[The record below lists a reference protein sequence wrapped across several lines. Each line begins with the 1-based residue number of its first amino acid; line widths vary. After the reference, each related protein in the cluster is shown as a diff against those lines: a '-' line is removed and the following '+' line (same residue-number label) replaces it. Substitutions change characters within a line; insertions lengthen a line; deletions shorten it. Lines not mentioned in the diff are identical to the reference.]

1 MRNSGFIGALALG
14 LMACASGGDSPA
26 AKAPEAAVAAK
37 PVAPT
42 VRSAPTATPQ
52 SGSTAPSVAL
62 VSVEDGKVWS
72 LQEGLDPEGTS
83 SPKGYVLA
91 FMASWCTYC
100 TRSLPTLVQLEKDNP
115 DLEIVTVSIDVG
127 PEAQQEELLKVRKF
141 GLQGPVVA
149 ADKATI
155 DAWIGGGR
163 AVPKYYFIDHNGTI
177 VARDDGFGDKVEP
190 LMAKQAARALRD

>member
-1 MRNSGFIGALALG
+1 MRNSGFIGALTLG

-37 PVAPT
+37 SVAPT
-42 VRSAPTATPQ
+42 VRSAPAATPQ
-52 SGSTAPSVAL
+52 SGSTAPNVAL
-62 VSVEDGKVWS
+62 VSVEDGKVWN

-115 DLEIVTVSIDVG
+115 DLEIVTVSIDAG

-163 AVPKYYFIDHNGTI
+163 SVPKYYFIDHNGTI

-190 LMAKQAARALRD
+190 MMAKQAARALRD